1 MEKFNDFLV
10 LLDANLSGS
19 WWFPALLIGT
29 GIFFTIY
36 LGLPQF
42 RYFKSALKI
51 VSGKTKSSDSEG
63 ETTGFQA
70 LTTAMSGAVGTGNI
84 GGVALAIWTGGPAAI
99 FWMWITAIFGMTTKF
114 VEVTLGHKY
123 RTKLSDGSI
132 SGGPMYYIE
141 QGLNMKWVAILFAFL
156 MMITAIGSG
165 NMPQINNIALVM
177 NTEFSVPKLFTGL
190 FLGGLL
196 WIIIIGGI
204 KRIASVAS
212 KIIPIM
218 GLIYFGGA
226 LIILIENYQNVIP
239 SFQAIF
245 AQVFTGSAAVGG
257 FLGASFAMSLKY
269 GVARGLY
276 SNEAGQGSSPIAHAS
291 SKNKSIDQ
299 GVVSI
304 LEPFIDTIV
313 VCSVTALVILSSG
326 VWTQKF
332 DTQFSK
338 TDMVVLDGIY
348 SDDKNDDGNY
358 VFPEDINELTNYVQG
373 IESNI
378 RNYSGTLNV
387 KEGKIVEKNITII
400 HLRSI
405 AEDVVFHTPET
416 SDDDET
422 KLSGHLIIKNGKVD
436 KAISYTYDSK
446 NKSFRTLDPQSGV
459 KDAESGKIMY
469 ELILNNGLL
478 LDQLIKEVESKI
490 SLEENNPERDASI
503 LRMLLAEKDELLEK
517 RETNLDK
524 EKSFIFN
531 EIVEGRSLVS
541 SAELTAKAF
550 SNGIMGEYGGKLVAI
565 ALLLFAFSTAITW
578 CYYGDR
584 STAYIFGEK
593 GVVWYRNFY
602 VLCFILAAVIDT
614 TVVWNIAYVVV
625 ALVSIPNLIAMFVLR
640 KEMKLLSDD
649 FKVK

>member
-1 MEKFNDFLV
+1 MEQFNAFLV
-10 LLDANLSGS
+10 LLDSNLSGS

-36 LGLPQF
+36 LGFPQF
-42 RYFKSALKI
+42 KYFNSALKI
-51 VSGKTKSSDSEG
+51 VSGKTKNSESDG

-99 FWMWITAIFGMTTKF
+99 FWMWITAIFGMTTKY

-123 RTKLSDGSI
+123 RTTLNDGSI

-177 NTEFSVPKLFTGL
+177 NTEFAVPKLFTGL
-190 FLGGLL
+190 FLGALL

-212 KIIPIM
+212 RIIPIM

-226 LIILIENYQNVIP
+226 LIILAENYQNIIP
-239 SFQAIF
+239 SFNAIF

-313 VCSVTALVILSSG
+313 VCTMTALVIIITGAYLEPANQEFILSDQGGALTSAAMG
-326 VWTQKF
+326 SVIPWF
-332 DTQFSK
+332 PYILA
-338 TDMVVLDGIY
+338 VA
-348 SDDKNDDGNY
+348 
-358 VFPEDINELTNYVQG
+358 VF
-373 IESNI
+373 
-378 RNYSGTLNV
+378 
-387 KEGKIVEKNITII
+387 
-400 HLRSI
+400 
-405 AEDVVFHTPET
+405 
-416 SDDDET
+416 
-422 KLSGHLIIKNGKVD
+422 
-436 KAISYTYDSK
+436 
-446 NKSFRTLDPQSGV
+446 
-459 KDAESGKIMY
+459 
-469 ELILNNGLL
+469 
-478 LDQLIKEVESKI
+478 
-490 SLEENNPERDASI
+490 
-503 LRMLLAEKDELLEK
+503 
-517 RETNLDK
+517 
-524 EKSFIFN
+524 
-531 EIVEGRSLVS
+531 
-541 SAELTAKAF
+541 
-550 SNGIMGEYGGKLVAI
+550 
-565 ALLLFAFSTAITW
+565 LFAFSTMISW
-578 CYYGDR
+578 SYYGERCWVWLFGDR
-584 STAYIFGEK
+584 SSTSYKILF
-593 GVVWYRNFY
+593 
-602 VLCFILAAVIDT
+602 LCFTFLGSVITAKNILTFSDLMILGMAFP
-614 TVVWNIAYVVV
+614 NI
-625 ALVSIPNLIAMFVLR
+625 LGML
-640 KEMKLLSDD
+640 LLSG
-649 FKVK
+649 KVRKSLEEYCQLKR

>member
-1 MEKFNDFLV
+1 MNEFNNFL
-10 LLDANLSGS
+10 LMLDSNLSGS

-36 LGLPQF
+36 LRFPQF
-42 RYFKSALKI
+42 RFFKRAIYI
-51 VSGKTKSSDSEG
+51 VSGKNDKSDSDG

-70 LTTAMSGAVGTGNI
+70 LSTAMSGAIGTGNI

-99 FWMWITAIFGMTTKF
+99 FWMWITAVFGMTTKF

-123 RTKLSDGSI
+123 RTKLDDGSI

-141 QGLNMKWVAILFAFL
+141 HALNMKWVAILFAFL

-177 NTEFSVPKLFTGL
+177 NTEFSIPKLFTGV
-190 FLGGLL
+190 FLGVLL
-196 WIIIIGGI
+196 WVIIIGGI

-218 GLIYFGGA
+218 GIIYFSGA
-226 LIILIENYQNVIP
+226 LIVLAENYQNVIP
-239 SFQAIF
+239 SFNAIF
-245 AQVFTGSAAVGG
+245 SQVFTGSAAVGG

-299 GVVSI
+299 GIVSI

-332 DTQFSK
+332 DTSFSK
-338 TDMVVLDGIY
+338 TDMIILDGIY
-348 SDDKNDDGNY
+348 SDTKDATGNY
-358 VFPEDINELTNYVQG
+358 LYPDHIAELTNYVQSLD
-373 IESNI
+373 SNVSE
-378 RNYSGTLNV
+378 YSGLIEV
-387 KEGKIVEKNITII
+387 SEGVIDNSDITIL
-400 HLRSI
+400 HARSI
-405 AEDVVFHTPET
+405 AEDIVVTDNNNLYTGTLNVVNGRVSESVSF
-416 SDDDET
+416 
-422 KLSGHLIIKNGKVD
+422 NGK
-436 KAISYTYDSK
+436 
-446 NKSFRTLDPQSGV
+446 
-459 KDAESGKIMY
+459 
-469 ELILNNGLL
+469 
-478 LDQLIKEVESKI
+478 
-490 SLEENNPERDASI
+490 
-503 LRMLLAEKDELLEK
+503 
-517 RETNLDK
+517 
-524 EKSFIFN
+524 
-531 EIVEGRSLVS
+531 SLVS

-550 SNGIMGEYGGKLVAI
+550 SQGLLGDLGGKLVAI

-593 GVVWYRNFY
+593 GVFWYRNFY
-602 VLCFILAAVIDT
+602 VLCFVLAAVIDT
-614 TVVWNIAYVVV
+614 TIVWNIAYVVV
-625 ALVSIPNLIAMFVLR
+625 ALVSIPNLIALFVLR
-640 KEMKLLSDD
+640 NDLKEEVDNYS
-649 FKVK
+649 VN

>member
-1 MEKFNDFLV
+1 MNQFNEFLL
-10 LLDANLSGS
+10 LLDSNLSGS
-19 WWFPALLIGT
+19 WWFPILLVGT

-36 LGLPQF
+36 LGFPQF
-42 RYFKSALKI
+42 RFFGKAWKL
-51 VSGKTKSSDSEG
+51 VSGKNTKSDAEG
-63 ETTGFQA
+63 ETTGFEA

-114 VEVTLGHKY
+114 VEVTMGHKY
-123 RTKLSDGSI
+123 RTKLEDGSI

-141 QGLNMKWVAILFAFL
+141 HALNMKWAGILFAFL

-190 FLGGLL
+190 FLGILL

-226 LIILIENYQNVIP
+226 LVILIENYQNIIP
-239 SFQAIF
+239 SFNAIF

-291 SKNKSIDQ
+291 SKNTSIDQ

-326 VWTQKF
+326 VWTEKF
-332 DTQFSK
+332 DTTFSK
-338 TDMVVLDGIY
+338 TDMVILDGTY
-348 SDDKNDDGNY
+348 SDMENADGTYLYPNDMNQ
-358 VFPEDINELTNYVQG
+358 LTRYVQS
-373 IESNI
+373 IDSDVSEF
-378 RNYSGTLNV
+378 SGVLEIQ
-387 KEGKIVEKNITII
+387 EGQLMSSDITVL
-400 HLRSI
+400 HSRSI
-405 AEDVVFHTPET
+405 AENILVKDNVEKILYTGSVTVL
-416 SDDDET
+416 D
-422 KLSGHLIIKNGKVD
+422 GKV
-436 KAISYTYDSK
+436 KEPVI
-446 NKSFRTLDPQSGV
+446 F
-459 KDAESGKIMY
+459 EGK
-469 ELILNNGLL
+469 
-478 LDQLIKEVESKI
+478 
-490 SLEENNPERDASI
+490 
-503 LRMLLAEKDELLEK
+503 
-517 RETNLDK
+517 
-524 EKSFIFN
+524 
-531 EIVEGRSLVS
+531 SLVS

-550 SNGIMGEYGGKLVAI
+550 SQGIFGQYGGKLVAI

-584 STAYIFGEK
+584 STAYIFGER
-593 GVVWYRNFY
+593 GVFWYRNFY

-614 TVVWNIAYVVV
+614 TIVWNIAYVVV
-625 ALVSIPNLIAMFVLR
+625 ALVSIPNLIALFVLR
-640 KEMKLLSDD
+640 NEMKDLTKE
-649 FKVK
+649 FIIKN

>member
-1 MEKFNDFLV
+1 MNQFNEFLL
-10 LLDANLSGS
+10 LLDSNLSGS
-19 WWFPALLIGT
+19 WWFPILLVGT

-36 LGLPQF
+36 LGFPQF
-42 RYFKSALKI
+42 RFFGQAWKL
-51 VSGKTKSSDSEG
+51 VSGKNTKSDAEG
-63 ETTGFQA
+63 ETTGFEA

-114 VEVTLGHKY
+114 VEVTMGHKY
-123 RTKLSDGSI
+123 RTKLEDGSI

-141 QGLNMKWVAILFAFL
+141 HALNMKWAGILFAFL

-190 FLGGLL
+190 FLGILL

-226 LIILIENYQNVIP
+226 LVILIENYQNIIP
-239 SFQAIF
+239 SFNAIF

-291 SKNKSIDQ
+291 SKNTSIDQ

-326 VWTQKF
+326 VWTEKF
-332 DTQFSK
+332 DTTFSK
-338 TDMVVLDGIY
+338 TDMIILDGTY
-348 SDDKNDDGNY
+348 SDTENVDGTYLYPNDMNQ
-358 VFPEDINELTNYVQG
+358 LTRYVQS
-373 IESNI
+373 IDSDVSEF
-378 RNYSGTLNV
+378 SGVLEIQ
-387 KEGKIVEKNITII
+387 EGQLMSSDITVL
-400 HLRSI
+400 HSRSI
-405 AEDVVFHTPET
+405 AENILVKDNVEKILYTGSVTVI
-416 SDDDET
+416 D
-422 KLSGHLIIKNGKVD
+422 GKV
-436 KAISYTYDSK
+436 KEPVI
-446 NKSFRTLDPQSGV
+446 F
-459 KDAESGKIMY
+459 EGK
-469 ELILNNGLL
+469 
-478 LDQLIKEVESKI
+478 
-490 SLEENNPERDASI
+490 
-503 LRMLLAEKDELLEK
+503 
-517 RETNLDK
+517 
-524 EKSFIFN
+524 
-531 EIVEGRSLVS
+531 SLVS

-550 SNGIMGEYGGKLVAI
+550 SQGIFGQYGGKLVAI

-584 STAYIFGEK
+584 STAYIFGER
-593 GVVWYRNFY
+593 GVFWYRNFY

-614 TVVWNIAYVVV
+614 TIVWNIAYVVV
-625 ALVSIPNLIAMFVLR
+625 ALVSIPNLIALFVLR
-640 KEMKLLSDD
+640 NEMKDLTKEFIIKS
-649 FKVK
+649 

>member
-1 MEKFNDFLV
+1 MVQFNDFLIT
-10 LLDANLSGS
+10 LDGYLSGS
-19 WWFPALLIGT
+19 WWFPVLLVGT

-36 LGLPQF
+36 LGFPQF
-42 RYFKSALKI
+42 KFFGKAWNL
-51 VSGKTKSSDSEG
+51 VSGKNQKDDAEG
-63 ETTGFQA
+63 ETSGFEA

-114 VEVTLGHKY
+114 VEVTMGHKY
-123 RTKLSDGSI
+123 RTKLDDGSI

-141 QGLNMKWVAILFAFL
+141 HALNMKWAGILFAFL

-177 NTEFSVPKLFTGL
+177 STEFSVPKIFTGL
-190 FLGGLL
+190 FLGALL

-226 LIILIENYQNVIP
+226 LVILAENYQNIIP
-239 SFQAIF
+239 SFNAIF

-291 SKNKSIDQ
+291 SKNTSIDQ
-299 GVVSI
+299 GIVSI

-326 VWTQKF
+326 VWTEKF
-332 DTQFSK
+332 DTTFSK
-338 TDMVVLDGIY
+338 TDMVILEGTY
-348 SDDKNDDGNY
+348 SDEENTDGTY
-358 VFPEDINELTNYVQG
+358 KYPDHMSQLTNYVQSLNSDVN
-373 IESNI
+373 EF
-378 RNYSGTLNV
+378 SGTIEVIDGKLKD
-387 KEGKIVEKNITII
+387 KEITVL
-400 HLRSI
+400 HSRSI
-405 AEDVVFHTPET
+405 AENIVIKDGNN
-416 SDDDET
+416 
-422 KLSGHLIIKNGKVD
+422 LYSGELN
-436 KAISYTYDSK
+436 IS
-446 NKSFRTLDPQSGV
+446 Q
-459 KDAESGKIMY
+459 GKIT
-469 ELILNNGLL
+469 EA
-478 LDQLIKEVESKI
+478 VV
-490 SLEENNPERDASI
+490 
-503 LRMLLAEKDELLEK
+503 
-517 RETNLDK
+517 
-524 EKSFIFN
+524 
-531 EIVEGRSLVS
+531 VEGKSLVS

-550 SNGIMGEYGGKLVAI
+550 SQGTFGEYGGKLVAI
-565 ALLLFAFSTAITW
+565 SLLLFAFSTAITW

-593 GVVWYRNFY
+593 AVFWYRNFY
-602 VLCFILAAVIDT
+602 VLCFVLAAVIDT
-614 TVVWNIAYVVV
+614 TIVWNIAYVSV
-625 ALVSIPNLIAMFVLR
+625 ALVSIPNLIALFFLR
-640 KEMKLLSDD
+640 KEVKELSDEY
-649 FKVK
+649 KV

>member
-1 MEKFNDFLV
+1 MEQFNEFLI

-19 WWFPALLIGT
+19 WWFPILLVGT

-36 LGLPQF
+36 LGFPQF
-42 RYFKSALKI
+42 RFFGKAWHL
-51 VSGKTKSSDSEG
+51 VSGKNKKNDEDDG
-63 ETTGFQA
+63 ETTAFEA

-99 FWMWITAIFGMTTKF
+99 FWMWITAVFGMTTKF

-123 RTKLSDGSI
+123 RTKLEDGSI

-141 QGLNMKWVAILFAFL
+141 SALNMKWAGILFAFL

-190 FLGGLL
+190 FLGTLL
-196 WIIIIGGI
+196 WVIIIGGI

-218 GLIYFGGA
+218 GMIYLGGA
-226 LIILIENYQNVIP
+226 LIIIIENYQNIIP
-239 SFQAIF
+239 SFNAIF
-245 AQVFTGSAAVGG
+245 SQVFSGSAAVGG

-332 DTQFSK
+332 DTTFAK
-338 TDMVVLDGIY
+338 TDMVIVEGVY
-348 SDDKNDDGNY
+348 SDQKNADGSFVYPNH
-358 VFPEDINELTNYVQG
+358 INELTKYVQSIDSDVNEYTG
-373 IESNI
+373 TIIIES
-378 RNYSGTLNV
+378 
-387 KEGKIVEKNITII
+387 GKLAESDITVL
-400 HLRSI
+400 HSRSI
-405 AEDVVFHTPET
+405 AED
-416 SDDDET
+416 
-422 KLSGHLIIKNGKVD
+422 IKFTTND
-436 KAISYTYDSK
+436 KSLFTGSLNVID
-446 NKSFRTLDPQSGV
+446 
-459 KDAESGKIMY
+459 GKIS
-469 ELILNNGLL
+469 
-478 LDQLIKEVESKI
+478 ESI
-490 SLEENNPERDASI
+490 VLEG
-503 LRMLLAEKDELLEK
+503 K
-517 RETNLDK
+517 
-524 EKSFIFN
+524 
-531 EIVEGRSLVS
+531 SLVS

-550 SNGIMGEYGGKLVAI
+550 SQGVMGEYGGKLVAI

-593 GVVWYRNFY
+593 GVFWYRNFY

-614 TVVWNIAYVVV
+614 TIVWNIAYVVV
-625 ALVSIPNLIAMFVLR
+625 ALVSIPNLIALFVLR
-640 KEMKLLSDD
+640 KEMRELTNEFVEDN
-649 FKVK
+649 

>member
-1 MEKFNDFLV
+1 MEQFNDFLI
-10 LLDANLSGS
+10 LLDGNLSGS
-19 WWFPALLIGT
+19 WWFPILLVGT

-36 LGLPQF
+36 LGFPQF
-42 RYFKSALKI
+42 RFFGKAWHL
-51 VSGKTKSSDSEG
+51 VSGKNKKNDDDDG
-63 ETTGFQA
+63 ETTAFEA

-99 FWMWITAIFGMTTKF
+99 FWMWITAVFGMTTKF

-123 RTKLSDGSI
+123 RTKLEDGSI

-141 QGLNMKWVAILFAFL
+141 SALNMKWAGILFAFL

-190 FLGGLL
+190 FLGTLL
-196 WIIIIGGI
+196 WVIIIGGI

-218 GLIYFGGA
+218 GMIYLGGA
-226 LIILIENYQNVIP
+226 LIIIIENYQNIIP
-239 SFQAIF
+239 SFNAIF
-245 AQVFTGSAAVGG
+245 SQVFSGSAAVGG

-332 DTQFSK
+332 DTTFAK
-338 TDMVVLDGIY
+338 TDMVIVEGVY
-348 SDDKNDDGNY
+348 SDQKNADGSFVHPNH
-358 VFPEDINELTNYVQG
+358 INELTKYVQSIDSDVNEYTG
-373 IESNI
+373 TIIIES
-378 RNYSGTLNV
+378 
-387 KEGKIVEKNITII
+387 GKLAESDITIL
-400 HLRSI
+400 HSRSI
-405 AEDVVFHTPET
+405 AED
-416 SDDDET
+416 
-422 KLSGHLIIKNGKVD
+422 IKFTTND
-436 KAISYTYDSK
+436 KSLFTGSLNVID
-446 NKSFRTLDPQSGV
+446 
-459 KDAESGKIMY
+459 GKIS
-469 ELILNNGLL
+469 
-478 LDQLIKEVESKI
+478 ESI
-490 SLEENNPERDASI
+490 VLEG
-503 LRMLLAEKDELLEK
+503 K
-517 RETNLDK
+517 
-524 EKSFIFN
+524 
-531 EIVEGRSLVS
+531 SLVS

-550 SNGIMGEYGGKLVAI
+550 SQGVMGEYGGKLVAI

-593 GVVWYRNFY
+593 GVFWYRNFY
-602 VLCFILAAVIDT
+602 VLCFILAAIIDT
-614 TVVWNIAYVVV
+614 TIVWNIAYVVV
-625 ALVSIPNLIAMFVLR
+625 ALVSIPNLIGLFVLR
-640 KEMKLLSDD
+640 KEMRELTNEFVEDN
-649 FKVK
+649 

>member
-1 MEKFNDFLV
+1 MNEFNNFL
-10 LLDANLSGS
+10 LMLDSNLSGS

-36 LGLPQF
+36 LRFPQF
-42 RYFKSALKI
+42 RFFKRAIYI
-51 VSGKTKSSDSEG
+51 VSGKNDKSDSDG

-70 LTTAMSGAVGTGNI
+70 LSTAMSGAIGTGNI

-99 FWMWITAIFGMTTKF
+99 FWMWITAVFGMTTKF

-123 RTKLSDGSI
+123 RTKLDDGSI

-141 QGLNMKWVAILFAFL
+141 HALNMKWVAILFAFL

-177 NTEFSVPKLFTGL
+177 NTEFSIPKLFTGV
-190 FLGGLL
+190 FLGVLL
-196 WIIIIGGI
+196 WVIIIGGI

-218 GLIYFGGA
+218 GIIYFSGA
-226 LIILIENYQNVIP
+226 LIVLAENYQNVIP
-239 SFQAIF
+239 SFNAIF
-245 AQVFTGSAAVGG
+245 SQVFTGSAAVGG

-299 GVVSI
+299 GIVSI

-332 DTQFSK
+332 DTSFSK
-338 TDMVVLDGIY
+338 TDMIILDGIY
-348 SDDKNDDGNY
+348 SDTKDATGNY
-358 VFPEDINELTNYVQG
+358 LYPDHIAELTNYVQSLDSNVSEYSG
-373 IESNI
+373 LIEVSEGVIDNSDI
-378 RNYSGTLNV
+378 TVLHARSIAENVVVTDNNNVYTGTLNV
-387 KEGKIVEKNITII
+387 VNGRVSESV
-400 HLRSI
+400 S
-405 AEDVVFHTPET
+405 F
-416 SDDDET
+416 
-422 KLSGHLIIKNGKVD
+422 NGK
-436 KAISYTYDSK
+436 
-446 NKSFRTLDPQSGV
+446 
-459 KDAESGKIMY
+459 
-469 ELILNNGLL
+469 
-478 LDQLIKEVESKI
+478 
-490 SLEENNPERDASI
+490 
-503 LRMLLAEKDELLEK
+503 
-517 RETNLDK
+517 
-524 EKSFIFN
+524 
-531 EIVEGRSLVS
+531 SLVS

-550 SNGIMGEYGGKLVAI
+550 SQGLLGDLGGKLVAI

-593 GVVWYRNFY
+593 GVFWYRNFY
-602 VLCFILAAVIDT
+602 VLCFVLAAVIDT
-614 TVVWNIAYVVV
+614 TIVWNIAYVVV
-625 ALVSIPNLIAMFVLR
+625 ALVSIPNLIALFVLR
-640 KEMKLLSDD
+640 NDLKEEVDNYS
-649 FKVK
+649 VN

>member
-1 MEKFNDFLV
+1 MEQFNAFLV
-10 LLDANLSGS
+10 LLDSNLSGS

-36 LGLPQF
+36 LGFPQF
-42 RYFKSALKI
+42 KYFNSALKI
-51 VSGKTKSSDSEG
+51 VSGKTKNSESDG

-99 FWMWITAIFGMTTKF
+99 FWMWITAIFGMTTKY

-123 RTKLSDGSI
+123 RTTLNDGSI

-177 NTEFSVPKLFTGL
+177 NTEFAVPKLFTGL
-190 FLGGLL
+190 FLGALL

-212 KIIPIM
+212 RIIPIM

-226 LIILIENYQNVIP
+226 LIILAENYQNIIP
-239 SFQAIF
+239 SFNAIF

-332 DTQFSK
+332 DTTFSK
-338 TDMVVLDGIY
+338 TDMVILEGIY
-348 SDDKNDDGNY
+348 SDEKNVDGEY
-358 VFPEDINELTNYVQG
+358 IYPDHINDLTKYVQ
-373 IESNI
+373 
-378 RNYSGTLNV
+378 
-387 KEGKIVEKNITII
+387 
-400 HLRSI
+400 SI
-405 AEDVVFHTPET
+405 D
-416 SDDDET
+416 
-422 KLSGHLIIKNGKVD
+422 
-436 KAISYTYDSK
+436 
-446 NKSFRTLDPQSGV
+446 
-459 KDAESGKIMY
+459 
-469 ELILNNGLL
+469 
-478 LDQLIKEVESKI
+478 
-490 SLEENNPERDASI
+490 
-503 LRMLLAEKDELLEK
+503 
-517 RETNLDK
+517 
-524 EKSFIFN
+524 
-531 EIVEGRSLVS
+531 
-541 SAELTAKAF
+541 
-550 SNGIMGEYGGKLVAI
+550 
-565 ALLLFAFSTAITW
+565 
-578 CYYGDR
+578 
-584 STAYIFGEK
+584 
-593 GVVWYRNFY
+593 
-602 VLCFILAAVIDT
+602 
-614 TVVWNIAYVVV
+614 
-625 ALVSIPNLIAMFVLR
+625 
-640 KEMKLLSDD
+640 
-649 FKVK
+649 

>member
-42 RYFKSALKI
+42 KYFKSALKI

-190 FLGGLL
+190 FLGALL

-226 LIILIENYQNVIP
+226 LIILIENYQNIIP
-239 SFQAIF
+239 SFHAIF
-245 AQVFTGSAAVGG
+245 AQVFTGSAAMGG

-332 DTQFSK
+332 DTTFSQ
-338 TDMVVLDGIY
+338 TDMVILADQY
-348 SDDKNDDGNY
+348 SDEKNNNGDY
-358 VFPEDINELTNYVQG
+358 LYPEDIIELNKYVQSIDSSVKNYTG
-373 IESNI
+373 ELNVLNGKLTSNNVTI
-378 RNYSGTLNV
+378 LHARSIAEDMTISLDGSPYTGLLNV
-387 KEGKIVEKNITII
+387 KEGKITESV
-400 HLRSI
+400 
-405 AEDVVFHTPET
+405 
-416 SDDDET
+416 
-422 KLSGHLIIKNGKVD
+422 KVD
-436 KAISYTYDSK
+436 
-446 NKSFRTLDPQSGV
+446 
-459 KDAESGKIMY
+459 GK
-469 ELILNNGLL
+469 
-478 LDQLIKEVESKI
+478 
-490 SLEENNPERDASI
+490 
-503 LRMLLAEKDELLEK
+503 
-517 RETNLDK
+517 
-524 EKSFIFN
+524 
-531 EIVEGRSLVS
+531 SLVS

-550 SNGIMGEYGGKLVAI
+550 SQGVMGDYGGKLVAI

>member
-1 MEKFNDFLV
+1 MNQFNDFLI
-10 LLDANLSGS
+10 LLDSNLSGS

-36 LGLPQF
+36 LRFPQF
-42 RYFKSALKI
+42 RYFKSAIKI
-51 VSGKTKSSDSEG
+51 VSGKNRNTDSDG

-70 LTTAMSGAVGTGNI
+70 LTTAMSGAIGTGNI

-99 FWMWITAIFGMTTKF
+99 FWMWITAIFGMTTKY

-123 RTKLSDGSI
+123 RTKLKDGSI

-141 QGLNMKWVAILFAFL
+141 QGLKMKWVAILFAFL

-177 NTEFSVPKLFTGL
+177 NSEFSVPKLFTGL
-190 FLGGLL
+190 FLGALL

-218 GLIYFGGA
+218 GLIYLGGA
-226 LIILIENYQNVIP
+226 LIILIENYQNIIP
-239 SFQAIF
+239 SFNAIF

-332 DTQFSK
+332 ENTFSN
-338 TDMVVLDGIY
+338 TDMVILEGIY
-348 SDDKNDDGNY
+348 SDQKNPDGSY
-358 VFPEDINELTNYVQG
+358 VYPDHIVELTKYVQSMNSEVSEFSG
-373 IESNI
+373 LISIVDGRLISSNI
-378 RNYSGTLNV
+378 TVINARSIAESIIVTTKNNDNDKPNNLYTGNINV
-387 KEGKIVEKNITII
+387 IDGKIVE
-400 HLRSI
+400 
-405 AEDVVFHTPET
+405 P
-416 SDDDET
+416 
-422 KLSGHLIIKNGKVD
+422 LIFKGK
-436 KAISYTYDSK
+436 
-446 NKSFRTLDPQSGV
+446 
-459 KDAESGKIMY
+459 
-469 ELILNNGLL
+469 
-478 LDQLIKEVESKI
+478 
-490 SLEENNPERDASI
+490 
-503 LRMLLAEKDELLEK
+503 
-517 RETNLDK
+517 
-524 EKSFIFN
+524 
-531 EIVEGRSLVS
+531 SLVS

-550 SNGIMGEYGGKLVAI
+550 SQGILGQFGGKLVAI

-593 GVVWYRNFY
+593 GVFWYRNFY
-602 VLCFILAAVIDT
+602 VICFVLAAVIDT

-625 ALVSIPNLIAMFVLR
+625 ALVSIPNLIALFVLR
-640 KEMKLLSDD
+640 KEMKNLSDS
-649 FKVK
+649 FLK

>member
-1 MEKFNDFLV
+1 MEQFNDFLI
-10 LLDANLSGS
+10 LLDGNLSGS
-19 WWFPALLIGT
+19 WWFPILLVGT

-36 LGLPQF
+36 LGFPQF
-42 RYFKSALKI
+42 RFFGKAWHL
-51 VSGKTKSSDSEG
+51 VSGKNKKNDEDDG
-63 ETTGFQA
+63 ETTAFEA

-99 FWMWITAIFGMTTKF
+99 FWMWITAVFGMTTKF

-123 RTKLSDGSI
+123 RTKLEDGSI

-141 QGLNMKWVAILFAFL
+141 SALNMKWAGILFAFL

-190 FLGGLL
+190 FLGTLL
-196 WIIIIGGI
+196 WVIIIGGI

-218 GLIYFGGA
+218 GMIYLGGA
-226 LIILIENYQNVIP
+226 LIIIIENYQNIIP
-239 SFQAIF
+239 SFNAIF
-245 AQVFTGSAAVGG
+245 SQVFSGSAAVGG

-332 DTQFSK
+332 DTTFAK
-338 TDMVVLDGIY
+338 TDMVIVEGVY
-348 SDDKNDDGNY
+348 SDQKNADGSFVYPNH
-358 VFPEDINELTNYVQG
+358 INELTKYVQSIDSDVNEYTG
-373 IESNI
+373 TIFIES
-378 RNYSGTLNV
+378 
-387 KEGKIVEKNITII
+387 GKLAESDITIL
-400 HLRSI
+400 HSRSI
-405 AEDVVFHTPET
+405 AED
-416 SDDDET
+416 
-422 KLSGHLIIKNGKVD
+422 IKFTTND
-436 KAISYTYDSK
+436 KSLFTGSLNVID
-446 NKSFRTLDPQSGV
+446 
-459 KDAESGKIMY
+459 GKIS
-469 ELILNNGLL
+469 
-478 LDQLIKEVESKI
+478 ESI
-490 SLEENNPERDASI
+490 VLEG
-503 LRMLLAEKDELLEK
+503 K
-517 RETNLDK
+517 
-524 EKSFIFN
+524 
-531 EIVEGRSLVS
+531 SLVS

-550 SNGIMGEYGGKLVAI
+550 SQGVMGEYGGKLVAI

-593 GVVWYRNFY
+593 GVFWYRNFY

-614 TVVWNIAYVVV
+614 TIVWNIAYVVV
-625 ALVSIPNLIAMFVLR
+625 ALVSIPNLIALFVLR
-640 KEMKLLSDD
+640 KEMRELTNEFVEDN
-649 FKVK
+649 

>member
-1 MEKFNDFLV
+1 MDQFNEFLI
-10 LLDANLSGS
+10 LLDSNLSGS
-19 WWFPALLIGT
+19 WWFPILLVGT

-36 LGLPQF
+36 LGFPQF
-42 RYFKSALKI
+42 RFFGKAWHL
-51 VSGKTKSSDSEG
+51 VSGKNKKTDSEG
-63 ETTGFQA
+63 ETTAFEA

-114 VEVTLGHKY
+114 VEVTMGHKY
-123 RTKLSDGSI
+123 RTKLADGSI

-141 QGLNMKWVAILFAFL
+141 SALNMKWAGILFAFL

-190 FLGGLL
+190 FLGTLL

-226 LIILIENYQNVIP
+226 LIILTENYQNIIP
-239 SFQAIF
+239 SFNAIF
-245 AQVFTGSAAVGG
+245 SQVFTGSAAVGG

-332 DTQFSK
+332 DTTFAK
-338 TDMVVLDGIY
+338 TDMVILDGVY
-348 SDDKNDDGNY
+348 SDEKNSDGSY
-358 VFPEDINELTNYVQG
+358 VYPDHISELTNYVQS
-373 IESNI
+373 IESN
-378 RNYSGTLNV
+378 V
-387 KEGKIVEKNITII
+387 KEYNGTISIEDGRIYDSNITIL
-400 HLRSI
+400 HSRSI
-405 AEDVVFHTPET
+405 AEDIEVLNA
-416 SDDDET
+416 D
-422 KLSGHLIIKNGKVD
+422 KNIYSGSLNIVD
-436 KAISYTYDSK
+436 
-446 NKSFRTLDPQSGV
+446 
-459 KDAESGKIMY
+459 GKI
-469 ELILNNGLL
+469 
-478 LDQLIKEVESKI
+478 
-490 SLEENNPERDASI
+490 LEPVT
-503 LRMLLAEKDELLEK
+503 LRGK
-517 RETNLDK
+517 
-524 EKSFIFN
+524 
-531 EIVEGRSLVS
+531 SLVS

-550 SNGIMGEYGGKLVAI
+550 SQGIFGEYGGKLVAI

-584 STAYIFGEK
+584 STAYIFGER
-593 GVVWYRNFY
+593 GVFWYRNFY

-614 TVVWNIAYVVV
+614 TIVWNIAYVVV
-625 ALVSIPNLIAMFVLR
+625 ALVSIPNLIALFVLR
-640 KEMKLLSDD
+640 NEMKDLTNE
-649 FKVK
+649 FIKEN

>member
-1 MEKFNDFLV
+1 MDKFNDFLI

-36 LGLPQF
+36 LGFPQF
-42 RYFKSALKI
+42 KYFRSALKI
-51 VSGKTKSSDSEG
+51 VSGKTRNSESDG

-99 FWMWITAIFGMTTKF
+99 FWMWITAIFGMTTKY

-123 RTKLSDGSI
+123 RTTLSDGSI

-141 QGLNMKWVAILFAFL
+141 KGLNINLAGKKLPSKWIAILFAFL

-177 NTEFSVPKLFTGL
+177 NTEFAVPKLFTGL

-239 SFQAIF
+239 SFNAIF

-304 LEPFIDTIV
+304 LEPFIDTLV

-332 DTQFSK
+332 DTTFSK
-338 TDMVVLDGIY
+338 TDMIILEGTY
-348 SDDKNDDGNY
+348 SDQKDTNGKYLNPDHIEELNKYVQSLDSNVKEFSGLLEVNNGILGNDDITIIHSRSVAEDVSVLNNGN
-358 VFPEDINELTNYVQG
+358 
-373 IESNI
+373 S
-378 RNYSGTLNV
+378 YSGTLNV
-387 KEGKIVEKNITII
+387 
-400 HLRSI
+400 L
-405 AEDVVFHTPET
+405 
-416 SDDDET
+416 
-422 KLSGHLIIKNGKVD
+422 NGKVTD
-436 KAISYTYDSK
+436 QMTFK
-446 NKSFRTLDPQSGV
+446 
-459 KDAESGKIMY
+459 GK
-469 ELILNNGLL
+469 
-478 LDQLIKEVESKI
+478 
-490 SLEENNPERDASI
+490 
-503 LRMLLAEKDELLEK
+503 
-517 RETNLDK
+517 
-524 EKSFIFN
+524 
-531 EIVEGRSLVS
+531 SLVS

-550 SNGIMGEYGGKLVAI
+550 SQGILGQYGGKLVAI

-625 ALVSIPNLIAMFVLR
+625 ALVSIPNLIAMFALR
-640 KEMKLLSDD
+640 KEMKLLSDN
-649 FKVK
+649 FIINK

>member
-1 MEKFNDFLV
+1 MEQFNSFLV
-10 LLDANLSGS
+10 LLDSNLSGS

-29 GIFFTIY
+29 GVYFTIY
-36 LGLPQF
+36 LGFPQF
-42 RYFKSALKI
+42 KYFKSAFNI
-51 VSGKTKSSDSEG
+51 VSGKANNTETDG

-123 RTKLSDGSI
+123 RTKLKDGSI

-177 NTEFSVPKLFTGL
+177 NTEFAVPKLFTGL
-190 FLGGLL
+190 FLGTLL

-226 LIILIENYQNVIP
+226 LIILIENYQNIIP
-239 SFQAIF
+239 SFNAIF
-245 AQVFTGSAAVGG
+245 AQVFTGSAAMGG

-304 LEPFIDTIV
+304 LEPFIDTLV
-313 VCSVTALVILSSG
+313 VCTVTALVILSSN
-326 VWTQKF
+326 VWTEKF
-332 DTQFSK
+332 DTNFSK
-338 TDMVVLDGIY
+338 TDMIVLNGSY
-348 SDDKNDDGNY
+348 SDKLN
-358 VFPEDINELTNYVQG
+358 EDNSFVYPNQINELTKYVQ
-373 IESNI
+373 NI
-378 RNYSGTLNV
+378 DSSVEEFNGMLNV
-387 KEGKIVEKNITII
+387 EDGKILNNNITVI

-405 AEDVVFHTPET
+405 AEDIVVRDANKNLFNG
-416 SDDDET
+416 SINID
-422 KLSGHLIIKNGKVD
+422 NGK
-436 KAISYTYDSK
+436 A
-446 NKSFRTLDPQSGV
+446 
-459 KDAESGKIMY
+459 KDAVTFEGK
-469 ELILNNGLL
+469 
-478 LDQLIKEVESKI
+478 
-490 SLEENNPERDASI
+490 
-503 LRMLLAEKDELLEK
+503 
-517 RETNLDK
+517 
-524 EKSFIFN
+524 
-531 EIVEGRSLVS
+531 SLVS

-550 SNGIMGEYGGKLVAI
+550 SNGILGDYGGKLVAI

-593 GVVWYRNFY
+593 GVIWYRNFY

-640 KEMKLLSDD
+640 KEMKLLSDE
-649 FKVK
+649 FITK